1 MAIHLNNE
9 SIWFDQYKFMDAER
23 DYYTK
28 LAQRLLDGDG
38 VTTAAVTQRAKSPL
52 IEQIANASPTETEM
66 VPSSRVE
73 PAPPSIVKSA
83 PAKEKVDTKVAAPAV
98 AKEVVMAAA
107 PTVAKEVAKAAPK
120 PILTPQK
127 PSSPLFDQI
136 SKARQQIH
144 QSLASP
150 PKAGSG
156 DGVGLADLT
165 NRMQKL
171 ELENAE
177 LKQVTTDLKNMVT
190 KLSSRVEQLEKKTV
204 APAAAAAPVKAAPAA
219 APVKAAPP
227 PAKKEEEEEDD
238 DDDDIDMFA
247 SDDDEEVDE
256 EAEKLKQ
263 ERLAAY
269 AAKKGKKPALIA
281 KSSILL
287 DVKPWDDETD
297 MKEMERLVRTIEM
310 DGLLWGQGL
319 LKPIG
324 YGIHKLTINCI
335 VEDDKVSIEEL
346 SEKIEEFEDFVQS
359 VDVAAFNKI

>member
-1 MAIHLNNE
+1 MAIYLNNE

-28 LAQRLLDGDG
+28 LAQRLLGGDG

-52 IEQIANASPTETEM
+52 IEQISN
-66 VPSSRVE
+66 
-73 PAPPSIVKSA
+73 
-83 PAKEKVDTKVAAPAV
+83 
-98 AKEVVMAAA
+98 
-107 PTVAKEVAKAAPK
+107 
-120 PILTPQK
+120 
-127 PSSPLFDQI
+127 
-136 SKARQQIH
+136 ARQQIH

-150 PKAGSG
+150 PKAGAG

-165 NRMQKL
+165 NRMQKM

-219 APVKAAPP
+219 APVKVAPP
-227 PAKKEEEEEDD
+227 PAKKEEEEEEDDDDFDMFGSDD
-238 DDDDIDMFA
+238 DDD
-247 SDDDEEVDE
+247 EVDE

-297 MKEMERLVRTIEM
+297 MKEMEKLVRTIEM